1 MATVLD
7 VQQGW
12 KVFAQADEIGE
23 VVDVGSNTFD
33 VRTGTLIQHTYRIPE
48 GQIAE
53 AADGLVDLRIDRETV
68 ETMEVDG
75 DGSRP
80 AARDDA
86 SATSSDGADLAM
98 DELPD
103 EYRRIE
109 FGEEIHAAP
118 DPRDGTSLVP

>member
-1 MATVLD
+1 MAMLLD

-23 VVDVGSNTFD
+23 VVDVGPTTFD
-33 VRTGTLIQHTYRIPE
+33 VRTGTLIQHTYRISE
-48 GQIAE
+48 AHIAE

-68 ETMEVDG
+68 ETMEVHENG
-75 DGSRP
+75 DHP
-80 AARDDA
+80 
-86 SATSSDGADLAM
+86 SDPGTGGAGDVAM

-109 FGEEIHAAP
+109 FGEDVDVPP
-118 DPRDGTSLVP
+118 DPRDGTTIVP